1 MGQFRPLFVYFRLF
15 YVSQFKRNLIKVTMV
30 CLGFEPVAAEWK
42 AQTNPKSLL
51 SLYFFVSLL
60 LLLSPSM
67 FMFSLSVPLY
77 LPIYCVFC
85 SGPLSLFVHFPVFYY
100 IMFLSSSLRVLVNF
114 SWASVAQKKE
124 IFQLSGRRFHGVAGL
139 QPPSQRRKSG
149 PTYL

>member
-42 AQTNPKSLL
+42 AQTNPISFIFILFCL
-51 SLYFFVSLL
+51 SLVTIVAFNVHVLSLCPSLPTYLLCLLFWSSLSLCAFSCLL
-60 LLLSPSM
+60 LHYVS
-67 FMFSLSVPLY
+67 F
-77 LPIYCVFC
+77 
-85 SGPLSLFVHFPVFYY
+85 LF
-100 IMFLSSSLRVLVNF
+100 SSSPGQFFLGL
-114 SWASVAQKKE
+114 SCTKKE